1 MVTLPL
7 FCLVVLGKRTS
18 DGGCPPS
25 LANKKRLNGLALS
38 DVAASGILASTD
50 AAKDRARR
58 ASHVQRAW
66 SGSCAVRIPRSVIT
80 SHARVALIVDQRN
93 LDDLLAENCGD
104 LAQLGY

>member
-1 MVTLPL
+1 M
-7 FCLVVLGKRTS
+7 
-18 DGGCPPS
+18 
-25 LANKKRLNGLALS
+25 S